1 MNAWEGIIFL
11 MNYKNVLLSKVS
23 DWWQG
28 LGEID
33 MGKFFDYD
41 GPLMSFVNRFA
52 SLMWL
57 GILTLVCCIP
67 VITAG
72 ASLTAMYYT
81 VFKMHDRDRGY
92 VTENFF
98 HAFKTNFLK
107 STVYWLM
114 MIVMYCILYA
124 DFVILTRSTYEFPV
138 ILLAVTILI
147 AVIVI
152 LTASYVFPLQARFEN
167 TVKQTVKNAFLMSLF
182 HLPKSILIIFLHVV
196 PYVVLYIYPV
206 SFPAVLVLGL
216 SAPAYFNAVLLL
228 SVFGKY
234 SQEETAVPQEEACEE
249 SEEAVMTDTAD
260 LEI

>member
-1 MNAWEGIIFL
+1 
-11 MNYKNVLLSKVS
+11 
-23 DWWQG
+23 
-28 LGEID
+28 

-67 VITAG
+67 VVTVG

-81 VFKMHDRDRGY
+81 VFKMRDRDRGY
-92 VTENFF
+92 VAENFF
-98 HAFKTNFLK
+98 HAFKTNFVK

-114 MIVMYCILYA
+114 MLVMYCILYA
-124 DFVILTRSTYEFPV
+124 DFVILTKSTYEFPV
-138 ILLAVTILI
+138 ILLAATILI

-152 LTASYVFPLQARFEN
+152 LTAAYVFPLQARFEN
-167 TVKQTVKNAFLMSLF
+167 TVKQTLKNAFLMSLF
-182 HLPKSILIIFLHVV
+182 HLPKSILIIFLHIV
-196 PYVVLYIYPV
+196 PYVILYIYPV

-216 SAPAYFNAVLLL
+216 SAPAFFNATLFL
-228 SVFGKY
+228 SIFRKY
-234 SQEETAVPQEEACEE
+234 SPEEADEAKEETWEE
-249 SEEAVMTDTAD
+249 SEEAVITDKTD